1 MEALVSVHPLDV
13 KKVFVTGAD
22 SLQECK
28 NTNFVMEL
36 REVGSSEGG
45 LTVNLWELVF
55 GFHYNAL

>member
-1 MEALVSVHPLDV
+1 MEALVSVHPLGI

-45 LTVNLWELVF
+45 LTVHL
-55 GFHYNAL
+55 